1 MQEDVIL
8 LTCDIGE
15 SLTTITLSNGEVLK
29 LASESLPPALPSP
42 GQKLSPLLID
52 ELQAAA
58 QKKEIARKVFAILD
72 RRLQS
77 TSRIHKKLTDNG
89 YDAELVTQVLDKFA
103 ESGLLS
109 DTIFAEA
116 YCRDTLLSKLV
127 GRMYLVS
134 KLYHFGVSRDIVDK
148 VTSEQLPIELEQELC
163 NKASIKWW
171 QKKARGDYYK
181 DEQRCRRF
189 LAGRGFNLSI
199 ISSAVKQTKE
209 SSQS

>member
-1 MQEDVIL
+1 MQEDIIL
-8 LTCDIGE
+8 LTCEVGE
-15 SLTTITLSNGEVLK
+15 KVTTITLSNGEVLQ
-29 LASESLPPALPSP
+29 LATESLPPALPSV
-42 GQKLSPLLID
+42 GQKLSPLLLN
-52 ELQAAA
+52 ELQSAT

-77 TSRIHKKLTDNG
+77 ISRIHKKLTESG
-89 YDAELVTQVLDKFA
+89 HDAELVTQVLEKFA
-103 ESGLLS
+103 ENGLLS

-116 YCRDTLLSKLV
+116 YCRDALLSKLV

-134 KLYHFGVSRDIVDK
+134 KLYNFGVSREIVDT
-148 VTSEQLPIELEQELC
+148 VTSEQLPAELEQELC
-163 NKASIKWW
+163 HKASIKWW

-199 ISSAVKQTKE
+199 ISSAVKQVKE

>member
-8 LTCDIGE
+8 LTCDIGQ
-15 SLTTITLSNGEVLK
+15 STTTITLSNGEVLE
-29 LASESLPPALPSP
+29 LASESLPPALPSA
-42 GQKLSPLLID
+42 GQKISPQLFK
-52 ELQAAA
+52 ELQAAS

-77 TSRIHKKLTDNG
+77 TSRIHKKLTDSG
-89 YDAELVTQVLDKFA
+89 YDSELVTQVLDKFA
-103 ESGLLS
+103 QSGLLS

-116 YCRDTLLSKLV
+116 YCRDALLSKLI

-134 KLYHFGVSRDIVDK
+134 KLINFGVSREIVDT
-148 VTSEQLPIELEQELC
+148 VTLEQLPAELEKELC
-163 NKASIKWW
+163 QKAAIKWW

-189 LAGRGFNLSI
+189 LAARGFNLSI
-199 ISSAVKQTKE
+199 ISSAVKQIKE